1 MDPSSLKTS
10 LSRSDSSLMTLPP
23 RLEVLPV
30 GRLEEGSLFHKEIWF
45 FVGRS
50 ISPDIRGRAEALV
63 TSRSLDA
70 FLKKWS
76 LLGGVIPILWMLEG
90 TLAVAPNAGGYIGLR
105 HSTETRFGYRA
116 SYLLDQNS

>member
-1 MDPSSLKTS
+1 MEDNLLLLVRSEDKCLGSFVFKDLT
-10 LSRSDSSLMTLPP
+10 LSVRLFIDDSSSKIGSPAC
-23 RLEVLPV
+23 RKI
-30 GRLEEGSLFHKEIWF
+30 RRGSLFHKEIWF

-90 TLAVAPNAGGYIGLR
+90 TLAVAPNAGGYRI
-105 HSTETRFGYRA
+105 ET
-116 SYLLDQNS
+116 LN